1 MTYTKYSASGNDFVI
16 FHTFIKKDYS
26 QEAIKLC
33 NRTEGIGADGLI
45 VLIPNEDAD
54 FEWLFYNSDGS
65 DASMCG
71 NGTRACAHYAFTNEL
86 AASTMHFKTGAGL
99 IKSIVKD
106 NIVETQLT
114 APIVVKEEFQQ
125 EGFTWYLVDT
135 GVPHLVTI
143 VDDLEEYD
151 HDLSAKMRYEHNAN
165 VNFAK
170 IEDGKNGKI
179 LKVRTYE
186 RGVEGETLACG
197 TGVTAV
203 AIAMHKTNKTNNKS
217 IFLPVEGGNL
227 EVSFSENN
235 GVYTNIFLK
244 GPAEFVFSGI
254 FKI

>member
-197 TGVTAV
+197 TGMAACFLRANNLSLVS
-203 AIAMHKTNKTNNKS
+203 NKTFVYPKS
-217 IFLPVEGGNL
+217 KEELTLSLIDNTIYF
-227 EVSFSENN
+227 
-235 GVYTNIFLK
+235 K
-244 GPAEFVFSGI
+244 GAVKNVFTTTR
-254 FKI
+254 